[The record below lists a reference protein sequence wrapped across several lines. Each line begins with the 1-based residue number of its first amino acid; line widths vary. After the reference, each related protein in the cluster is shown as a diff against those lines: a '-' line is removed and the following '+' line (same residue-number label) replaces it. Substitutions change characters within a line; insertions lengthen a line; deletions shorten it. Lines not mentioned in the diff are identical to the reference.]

1 MVIKKLDVLSVGKI
15 TGIIAAAFGLI
26 AGLLLL
32 VFGGLFAGM
41 LGSQGDASPLAAL
54 GGGVVGAIA
63 LPIFYG
69 ICGFIGGVIQA
80 LIYNIAAGVIGGIR
94 IETE

>member
-1 MVIKKLDVLSVGKI
+1 MVIKRIDVLSVAKI

-32 VFGGLFAGM
+32 VFGSMIAGLA
-41 LGSQGDASPLAAL
+41 GSQGDAGPLAAL
-54 GGGVVGAIA
+54 GGGVVGVIA
-63 LPIFYG
+63 LPILYG
-69 ICGFIGGVIQA
+69 ICGFVGGVIQA
-80 LIYNIAAGVIGGIR
+80 LIYNLAAGVIGGIR

>member
-1 MVIKKLDVLSVGKI
+1 M
-15 TGIIAAAFGLI
+15 
-26 AGLLLL
+26 
-32 VFGGLFAGM
+32 
-41 LGSQGDASPLAAL
+41 
-54 GGGVVGAIA
+54 VGAIA

-69 ICGFIGGVIQA
+69 ICGFVGGVIQA

>member
-1 MVIKKLDVLSVGKI
+1 MIIKKLDILSVGKI

-32 VFGGLFAGM
+32 VFGSMIAGLA
-41 LGSQGDASPLAAL
+41 GSQGDAGPLAAL
-54 GGGVVGAIA
+54 GGGVVGMIA
-63 LPIFYG
+63 LPILYG
-69 ICGFIGGVIQA
+69 ICGFVGGVIQA
-80 LIYNIAAGVIGGIR
+80 LIYNLAAGVIGGIR

>member
-1 MVIKKLDVLSVGKI
+1 MVIRKLDVLSVGKI

-32 VFGGLFAGM
+32 VFGGLIAG
-41 LGSQGDASPLAAL
+41 LVGSQGDASPLAAL
-54 GGGVVGAIA
+54 GGVVGAIA
-63 LPIFYG
+63 LPVFYG
-69 ICGFIGGVIQA
+69 ICGFVGGVLQA